1 MKINAEALM
10 ERPLEEG
17 YDDHLG
23 LVDIDHV
30 EFYCNNAKQVAFYYQ
45 KVFGF
50 SLVAHSGLVTG
61 NRDSSRWLLQQGNIR
76 LVLTSPL
83 NSASFI
89 AEHCFKHGDG
99 VRDVAMLVKD
109 VDKAFNETVKRGAE
123 PVLEPTDFTDE
134 HGTIR
139 RATIKTYGDT
149 VHSFIDRSKYDGA
162 FLPGFVEMKAVDTE
176 GVGLQYI
183 DHIVGNVELGK
194 MEYWVDY
201 YRDIMGFEQYIHF
214 DDNDIATEYS
224 ALMSKVMAGG
234 RGRIKFPINEPAD
247 GKRKSQIEEYL
258 DYYEG
263 PGVQHLALMTPDI
276 VETVRKLQANG
287 VEFLNT
293 PSTYYDDL
301 QERVGRIDENIEDLK
316 ELGILVDRDDEG
328 YLLQIFTKPVT
339 DRPTFFFEIIQRKG
353 ARGFGVGNFKAL
365 FEAIEREQE
374 LRGNL

>member
-1 MKINAEALM
+1 MKINAEVLM

-45 KVFGF
+45 KLFGF
-50 SLVAHSGLVTG
+50 DIAAHSGLITG
-61 NRDSSRWLLQQGNIR
+61 NRETSSWLLQQGNIR
-76 LVLTSPL
+76 IVLSTAL
-83 NSASFI
+83 NSSHLI
-89 AEHCFKHGDG
+89 AHHCMKHGDG
-99 VRDVAMLVKD
+99 VKDVAMLVKD
-109 VDKAFNETVKRGAE
+109 VDKAFEETVRRGAE
-123 PVLEPTDFTDE
+123 VVAEPHDISDKY
-134 HGTIR
+134 GTIR
-139 RATIKTYGDT
+139 RASIKTYGDT
-149 VHSFIDRSKYDGA
+149 IHSFINRDNYTDG
-162 FLPGFVEMKAVDTE
+162 FLPGFVEVTNQLGED
-176 GVGLQYI
+176 VGLQFI

-194 MEYWVDY
+194 MEHWVDFY
-201 YRDIMGFEQYIHF
+201 KDVMGFDQYIHF

-263 PGVQHLALMTPDI
+263 PGVQHLALLTPDI
-276 VETVRKLQANG
+276 VATVRKLQANG

-293 PSTYYDDL
+293 PTTYYDDL
-301 QERVGRIDENIEDLK
+301 ESRVGKIDENVEDLK
-316 ELGILVDRDDEG
+316 ALGILVDSDDEG

-365 FEAIEREQE
+365 FEAIEREQD